1 MKKQKTFDSVELQRS
16 IRNKLVQDSDMNL
29 DKFFILINEKK
40 KNSIVYKKL
49 SDRIEKEKKTA
60 KNTNE

>member
-1 MKKQKTFDSVELQRS
+1 MIQKTFDCVELQRS

-29 DKFFILINEKK
+29 DKFFLLINEKK

-49 SDRIEKEKKTA
+49 SDRLENKT
-60 KNTNE
+60 N

>member
-1 MKKQKTFDSVELQRS
+1 MKKYKTFDSVELQRS

-49 SDRIEKEKKTA
+49 SDRIEKEKK
-60 KNTNE
+60 NS

>member
-1 MKKQKTFDSVELQRS
+1 MNKTFDSVELQRS

-49 SDRIEKEKKTA
+49 SDRIEKEKK
-60 KNTNE
+60 NS

>member
-1 MKKQKTFDSVELQRS
+1 MTRKTFDCVELQRS
-16 IRNKLVQDSDMNL
+16 IRNKLVQDSDTNL

-49 SDRIEKEKKTA
+49 TGRIAKEMIKS
-60 KNTNE
+60 